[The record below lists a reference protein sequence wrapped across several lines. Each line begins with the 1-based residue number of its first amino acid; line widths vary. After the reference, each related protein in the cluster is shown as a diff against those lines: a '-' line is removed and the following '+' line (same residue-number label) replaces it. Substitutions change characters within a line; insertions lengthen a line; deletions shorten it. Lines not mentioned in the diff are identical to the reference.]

1 MESSENRKTTGP
13 TVAAPHGSSPFVVI
27 LEFDIILMQKSE
39 KGQLAMHLCDRKQH
53 NNTKNPA
60 HRDDTVLGIG
70 GAPGLYV
77 QYAFYDTSW
86 PRNMRDI
93 VEILSNVQ

>member
-1 MESSENRKTTGP
+1 
-13 TVAAPHGSSPFVVI
+13 
-27 LEFDIILMQKSE
+27 
-39 KGQLAMHLCDRKQH
+39 MHLCDRKQH

-70 GAPGLYV
+70 GGAPGLYV

-93 VEILSNVQ
+93 VELREILSNVQ